1 MPNETTIMPTPRGDE
16 PPYAQKAIAEIREQQ
31 LAKCQDMKGLAIE
44 VIGESLK
51 WAASVSKGETKI
63 YGYNAQGEEYLM
75 DGRKYIF
82 DSANNIK
89 SLVAS
94 VETIEGKDQENKN
107 VLHVAILGRGS
118 EKPRSSKEADVISV
132 ETVEE

>member
-1 MPNETTIMPTPRGDE
+1 
-16 PPYAQKAIAEIREQQ
+16 
-31 LAKCQDMKGLAIE
+31 
-44 VIGESLK
+44 V
-51 WAASVSKGETKI
+51 
-63 YGYNAQGEEYLM
+63 
-75 DGRKYIF
+75 DGRKYLF
-82 DSANNIK
+82 ENSGQIK

-132 ETVEE
+132 EIVEE